1 MDRDPYAPLS
11 FPLIS
16 AVRLGICEVSV
27 VWGTSDFQR
36 VCSVSQISA
45 FLLPRFCSGFSGS
58 RVTGGGWVGGW
69 GEGLITF
76 ILQCWFCC
84 YFSNQSFVRQLLCP
98 AGGVFIQCYTDQ
110 RHKTPAD
117 LSNINAFPRQHRHSL
132 LRNDYFASSS
142 CFSCSGLHFEHLT
155 RNDVLSVVAN
165 QVS

>member
-58 RVTGGGWVGGW
+58 RVTGGGGWVGG
-69 GEGLITF
+69 GANNVHFAVLVLLLF
-76 ILQCWFCC
+76 LKSKFCEAA
-84 YFSNQSFVRQLLCP
+84 FVSGRGSLHTMLHRSTTQNSGRP
-98 AGGVFIQCYTDQ
+98 IE
-110 RHKTPAD
+110 HKR
-117 LSNINAFPRQHRHSL
+117 I
-132 LRNDYFASSS
+132 SSS
-142 CFSCSGLHFEHLT
+142 T
-155 RNDVLSVVAN
+155 
-165 QVS
+165 